1 MKGSILFELAIS
13 KALRPILH
21 RASLPG
27 KISPRGF
34 RRLAANLDVEF
45 PFQIQFIRS
54 DEFPNFV
61 DRQQCL
67 PKIVILGD
75 SDKDWLLSDF
85 EKFPETRFF
94 VQNLLDGENTQ
105 VKLLPIGIED
115 LAWAKNGM
123 PWNFTERLRRQRK
136 EEKVL
141 VGPFGFTHESRG
153 ELLEVAAQIQGCEVL
168 QNRVASW
175 SYARHSSRYKYVA
188 CPRGNGLD
196 THRFWESL
204 YRGSIPIVLDSPWS
218 RCLERY
224 GIRLIRVSNWMELE
238 GIREPRYPQN
248 EEFLDPRWWELRFR
262 RILRGEE

>member
-1 MKGSILFELAIS
+1 MKASILSELAIS
-13 KALRPILH
+13 KTLRPILR

-27 KISPRGF
+27 LVSPRGF
-34 RRLAANLDVEF
+34 RRLADKLSAEF
-45 PFQIQFIRS
+45 PYQIQFIRG

-61 DRQQCL
+61 DRQQYL

-94 VQNLLDGENTQ
+94 VQNLLDGENNQ

-123 PWNFTERLRRQRK
+123 PWNFTKTLRNRPK
-136 EEKVL
+136 EEHVL
-141 VGPFGFTHESRG
+141 VGPFGLTHESRA
-153 ELLEVAAQIQGCEVL
+153 ELLAVAARIPGCKVL

-224 GIRLIRVSNWMELE
+224 GIRLIRVSNWMEL
-238 GIREPRYPQN
+238 GAIREPGYPQN
-248 EEFLDPRWWELRFR
+248 EEFLDPHWWELRFR